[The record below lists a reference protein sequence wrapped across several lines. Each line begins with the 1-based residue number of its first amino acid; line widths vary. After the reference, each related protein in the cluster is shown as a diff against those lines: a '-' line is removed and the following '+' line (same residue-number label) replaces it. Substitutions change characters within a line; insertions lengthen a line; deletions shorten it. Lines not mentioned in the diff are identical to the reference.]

1 MNNNTGS
8 NFGEN
13 AAANPNAPMAP
24 PSYQDAN
31 GTVPPQN
38 PGYVPPNVG
47 GGNMGYPPQQVGYNQ
62 PSYTGAPAPNTQP
75 NYTNTGPT
83 YAQPPAGNPN
93 YTQPPA
99 GNPNYAQPP
108 VGNPNYAQPP
118 VGNPNYT
125 QPPVGNPNYTQP
137 PGGYRNNAQPNHNV
151 PRPFRQGL
159 CDCFQNCKYCLYV
172 WCCFPC
178 ALGEI
183 RTAFDGNP
191 FHFWLTIIVLCACY
205 PIYWSSPYWIN
216 YNVGGALALFIYHG
230 LATFFLMEVHKQL
243 CERLRLQKEDD
254 FTSCLLSFF
263 CSECKLCQMGN
274 ELTQIQLPEVQELV
288 LNIQKASP
296 CNQACMNDVH
306 VTQVTYVQRPQ
317 HGAA

>member
-1 MNNNTGS
+1 
-8 NFGEN
+8 
-13 AAANPNAPMAP
+13 
-24 PSYQDAN
+24 
-31 GTVPPQN
+31 
-38 PGYVPPNVG
+38 
-47 GGNMGYPPQQVGYNQ
+47 MGYPPQVGYNQ

-83 YAQPPAGNPN
+83 YAQPHAGNPN

-125 QPPVGNPNYTQP
+125 QPP
-137 PGGYRNNAQPNHNV
+137 GGYTNNAQPNHNV
-151 PRPFRQGL
+151 PRRFRQGL

-183 RTAFDGNP
+183 RTAFGGNP

-216 YNVGGALALFIYHG
+216 YGVGGVLAIFIYHG

-243 CERLRLQKEDD
+243 CE
-254 FTSCLLSFF
+254 
-263 CSECKLCQMGN
+263 MGS

-306 VTQVTYVQRPQ
+306 LTQVTYVQRPQ